1 MQRPAEATTSP
12 VLNYSTLRRRWPWKP
27 YILGVVTAPTVYL
40 LLYAILRVTGVFH
53 AYYSQGSWEIEGGTG
68 IQIVDVPCIP
78 LTITE
83 GKLQNRLRWLPEPT
97 GG

>member
-1 MQRPAEATTSP
+1 MHEPEETPWQS
-12 VLNYSTLRRRWPWKP
+12 LKYSKQRRRWPWKE
-27 YILGVVTAPTVYL
+27 YVLGVVTTPIVYL

-68 IQIVDVPCIP
+68 IYLVDMPFLP
-78 LTITE
+78 LVAME
-83 GKLQNRLRWLPEPT
+83 GDLQNRLRWLPEPT